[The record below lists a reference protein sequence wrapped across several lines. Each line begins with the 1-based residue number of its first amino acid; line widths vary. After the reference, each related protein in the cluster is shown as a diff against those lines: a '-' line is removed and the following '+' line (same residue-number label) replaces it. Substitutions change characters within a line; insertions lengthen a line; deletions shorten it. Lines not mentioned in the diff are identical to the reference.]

1 MSNSVK
7 TVRHKVT
14 VGLRK
19 EDVKMLKT
27 LCEIYSDNQ
36 GSVMRRA
43 LNYFYIK
50 CGIINNVENNGEQR
64 DDDGSHEDKSE
75 NIDS

>member
-43 LNYFYIK
+43 LN
-50 CGIINNVENNGEQR
+50 NVENNGEQR